1 MTLAEALPGDFGA
14 PVFVTLHIP
23 SDSPSLLPQLLSR
36 KGKLRAKH
44 PEDGEAYKAGVIYV
58 APPDQHMLIERN
70 GRLRVVRGPRENRHR
85 PAIDPLFRSAAAA
98 AGPKVI
104 GAILTGTLDDGT
116 AGLRAIKEAGGV
128 AVVQDPADAVYRSM
142 PESALENVDVDYVLP
157 LRDIPKKLSEL
168 LGQEPPAQEGSV
180 QSLEA
185 MMMENRFSEMD
196 PDALQGEG
204 RRGHPSAFSCPDC
217 GGVLWEI
224 DEEDYLRFRCRVG
237 HAFSPESMI
246 GAQNDMLE
254 QALWSALKT
263 LEENAHLSKRLAD
276 RERQRGHKWMA
287 VRFEEREKD
296 ALARAEAIQRVLA
309 SSTNEVPQPTEEE
322 VSR

>member
-23 SDSPSLLPQLLSR
+23 SDSPSLLPELLSR

-58 APPDQHMLIERN
+58 APP
-70 GRLRVVRGPRENRHR
+70 
-85 PAIDPLFRSAAAA
+85 
-98 AGPKVI
+98 
-104 GAILTGTLDDGT
+104 
-116 AGLRAIKEAGGV
+116 
-128 AVVQDPADAVYRSM
+128 DAVYRSM

-276 RERQRGHKWMA
+276 RERQ
-287 VRFEEREKD
+287 
-296 ALARAEAIQRVLA
+296 
-309 SSTNEVPQPTEEE
+309 
-322 VSR
+322 

>member
-1 MTLAEALPGDFGA
+1 M
-14 PVFVTLHIP
+14 
-23 SDSPSLLPQLLSR
+23 
-36 KGKLRAKH
+36 
-44 PEDGEAYKAGVIYV
+44 
-58 APPDQHMLIERN
+58 
-70 GRLRVVRGPRENRHR
+70 
-85 PAIDPLFRSAAAA
+85 
-98 AGPKVI
+98 I

-263 LEENAHLSKRLAD
+263 LEGDVSGMGSE
-276 RERQRGHKWMA
+276 
-287 VRFEEREKD
+287 
-296 ALARAEAIQRVLA
+296 LA
-309 SSTNEVPQPTEEE
+309 SDLTKANLESGLTKFKSAVGTFAADLNQAFAPLNCP
-322 VSR
+322 